1 MTRTWPTFFLLL
13 LFLLSC
19 SRHPGPPGRRREP
32 AHQYVRVP
40 LSTDLIKKYKLKE
53 EDLTQFQYY
62 LQDDIILH
70 GPMNLLEKRVT
81 NSLQIQV
88 VRENNMEKVI
98 FEEGTPCVIVR
109 AWREHAIKFFSVK
122 KFPTAI
128 KVRVAF
134 DDYTHL
140 YLTFYPNDKGIY
152 TLDLDKNGRT
162 LFADKKYLYKPGS
175 QNVGLLLEVI
185 APPPI
190 SEENIRHIR
199 PRSLRKY

>member
-1 MTRTWPTFFLLL
+1 MIRTWSTFLLCL

-19 SRHPGPPGRRREP
+19 SHHSGPPGRRREP
-32 AHQYVRVP
+32 AQQYVRVP
-40 LSTDLIKKYKLKE
+40 LSKNLIKKYNLKE

-62 LQDDIILH
+62 LQDDIILK
-70 GPMNLLEKRVT
+70 GPTNLLKKRVT
-81 NSLQIQV
+81 SSLQMQV
-88 VRENNMEKVI
+88 VRENNMERVI
-98 FEEGTPCVIVR
+98 FEKDAACVIVR
-109 AWREHAIKFFSVK
+109 AWREHHFKFFSIK
-122 KFPTAI
+122 KFPTDI

-162 LFADKKYLYKPGS
+162 LFAGKKYRYEPGS
-175 QNVGLLLEVI
+175 QNVGLELKVI
-185 APPPI
+185 DPPPI
-190 SEENIRHIR
+190 GRENIRHIR